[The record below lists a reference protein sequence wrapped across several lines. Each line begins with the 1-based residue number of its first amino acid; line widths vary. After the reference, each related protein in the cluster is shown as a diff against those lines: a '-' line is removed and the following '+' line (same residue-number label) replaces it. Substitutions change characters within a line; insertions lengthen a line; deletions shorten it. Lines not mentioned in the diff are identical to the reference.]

1 MSVVALIHTS
11 PSMIPVFKPLVDEL
25 VGSQAS
31 VFNMV
36 DESLLCDII
45 QSGQCPPTTAR
56 RLCGHVLSASDA
68 GADIILVTCS
78 SMGPAVEAARVLVPV
93 TVLRADEA
101 MVDQAVSVGRRIGI
115 VATLPSTLAPTQS
128 LVHSKASQQSK
139 EVQIH
144 ASVIDGAFAAV
155 MNGNPQ
161 KHDQLVADA
170 VRQLA
175 EKVDVVLLAQ
185 ASMARAIDALPQGQI
200 SIPVLSSPRLAIQK
214 VARILRDRAI
224 I

>member
-11 PSMIPVFKPLVDEL
+11 PSMIPVFKPLIDEQI
-25 VGSQAS
+25 GSLAR

-45 QSGQCPPTTAR
+45 EHGTCPPGTAR

-68 GADIILVTCS
+68 GAGVILVTCS
-78 SMGPAVEAARVLVPV
+78 SMGPAVEASRVLVPA

-101 MVDQAVSVGRRIGI
+101 MVDQAVAIGTRIGI
-115 VATLPSTLAPTQS
+115 VATLPSTLDPTRS
-128 LVHSKASQQSK
+128 LVQQKSVQQSRQ
-139 EVQIH
+139 VQIF
-144 ASVIDGAFAAV
+144 ANVIEGAFSAV
-155 MNGNPQ
+155 MNGDTQ
-161 KHDQLVADA
+161 KHDQLVANA

-185 ASMARAIDALPQGQI
+185 ASMARAIDALPNGQMD
-200 SIPVLSSPRLAIQK
+200 IPVLSSPRLAVQRIVQ
-214 VARILRDRAI
+214 ILRDRVI
-224 I
+224 S